1 MINPVDRLLIHPP
14 HVVHFQDASE
24 RRPGAVREVQGRRV
38 VEDGLRGR
46 PRQPPLR
53 RERLRVPRGGAAH
66 QLRRQEGRRLRA
78 G

>member
-14 HVVHFQDASE
+14 RVVHFQDASE
-24 RRPGAVREVQGRRV
+24 RRPGAVREVQGRCV

-46 PRQPPLR
+46 ARQPPVR
-53 RERLRVPRGGAAH
+53 GQRLRVPRGGAAH
-66 QLRRQEGRRLRA
+66 QLRGQEGRRLRA